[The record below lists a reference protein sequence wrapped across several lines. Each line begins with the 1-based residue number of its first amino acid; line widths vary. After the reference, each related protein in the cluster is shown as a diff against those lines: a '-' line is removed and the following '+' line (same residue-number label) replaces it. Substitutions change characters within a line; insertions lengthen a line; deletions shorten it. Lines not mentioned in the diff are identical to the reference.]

1 MSASTGNAGQAL
13 ADIRKRVSQHIS
25 VPVSDAEALKL
36 CFTCATVECDAL
48 LDLSHARLVQ
58 TEANAHRRALALT
71 PCEFATL
78 LDDAS
83 MTSQR
88 LFNLTNAL
96 AEQERDAER
105 QEHNASI
112 EAALRLTLGEKT
124 QRALW
129 ESSPR
134 VRACVALAV
143 LREEDHVEC
152 LHHALGVPCGGRDAR
167 GHGDGPRV
175 VLGVAASRPPAPSSS
190 RAARADSNLA
200 WAHHGIAWMRFQ
212 RGDIS
217 PALAHFD
224 DPTQDAIFYRV
235 RLRTRI

>member
-13 ADIRKRVSQHIS
+13 TDIRKRVSQHIS

-152 LHHALGVPCGGRDAR
+152 LHHALGEVLASDLRRVDDLRCDTRDV
-167 GHGDGPRV
+167 GIDIMS
-175 VLGVAASRPPAPSSS
+175 VAA
-190 RAARADSNLA
+190 L
-200 WAHHGIAWMRFQ
+200 IA
-212 RGDIS
+212 S
-217 PALAHFD
+217 VC
-224 DPTQDAIFYRV
+224 TQIV
-235 RLRTRI
+235 S